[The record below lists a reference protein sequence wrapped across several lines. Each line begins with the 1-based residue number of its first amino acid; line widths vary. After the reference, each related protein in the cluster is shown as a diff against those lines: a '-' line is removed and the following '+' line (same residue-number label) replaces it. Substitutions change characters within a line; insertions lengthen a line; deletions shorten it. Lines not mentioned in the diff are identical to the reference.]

1 MIEMISIVL
10 LVDIVP
16 IVRATHSTAV
26 RLTETVCPLPA
37 ACARLGKTHLIWT
50 HLKGAV
56 SC

>member
-1 MIEMISIVL
+1 MIEMISIV
-10 LVDIVP
+10 VDIVP